1 MPAKK
6 KEKKEESIFDKL
18 YFHPEAKIFVFSL
31 MK

>member
-6 KEKKEESIFDKL
+6 KKREESIFDKL

-31 MK
+31 IK